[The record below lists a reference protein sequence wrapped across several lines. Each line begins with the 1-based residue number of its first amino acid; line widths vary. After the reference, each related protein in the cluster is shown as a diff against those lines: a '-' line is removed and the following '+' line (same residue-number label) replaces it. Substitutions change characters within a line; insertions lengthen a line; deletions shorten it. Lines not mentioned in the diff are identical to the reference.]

1 MSDKYKYDFL
11 IVGAGSAGCVLA
23 NRLSESGKYNIL
35 LLEAGG
41 KDTNPWIHIPL
52 GYGKHFSNPKV
63 NWLYTSEQSDSSGN
77 RKIAQ
82 PRGKV
87 MGGSSSING
96 LVYIRGQR
104 EDYDEWDVKKNK
116 GWSYEDVLPFFCK
129 SESNQNKVSMYH
141 GKSGELC
148 VSDPPEKHVL
158 ADAFIDAGV
167 DSGYPLND
175 DFNGE
180 RQEGF
185 GYLQMTVKNGLRS
198 SAATSFI
205 RPIKKRKNLTIIT
218 NIHATKIIFD
228 GLKAVGVSC
237 LKNGKKKDFFVN
249 KEIILACG
257 AINTPQLLQL
267 SGVGESQLLESHGI
281 NVVHELP
288 GVGENLQDH
297 YNGRI
302 IYKTNIKNTLND
314 SLRNPLK
321 GLMEVIRYVF
331 LRKGFLNMGSSV
343 VAGFIKTSSR
353 ITRPDLHIS
362 LILFSTDKAGDALH
376 KWSGFS
382 IIVRLLRPKSRGY
395 VRIKSKNPIEAPAIQ
410 PNYFMDK
417 DDRKDLVKGFQI
429 TRKIMNSNFI
439 KKYILSE
446 YAPGNECQSD
456 SQIEDFL
463 TKKGGI
469 SYHPVGTCKM
479 GDDKLAV
486 VDYSLKVHGIDN
498 LRIADA
504 SIMPNIVSGNTNAP
518 VIMIGEKA
526 ADIILKD
533 NLNR

>member
-1 MSDKYKYDFL
+1 MSDKYKYDFI

-23 NRLSESGKYNIL
+23 NRLSESGKFNIL
-35 LLEAGG
+35 LLEAGR

-63 NWLYTSEQSDSSGN
+63 NWLYTSEPSDSTGN
-77 RKIAQ
+77 RRISQ

-96 LVYIRGQR
+96 LVYIRGQK

-129 SESNQNKVSMYH
+129 SESNQNKDSIYH
-141 GKSGELC
+141 GKLGELC
-148 VSDPPEKHVL
+148 VSNPPEKHVL
-158 ADAFIDAGV
+158 ADAFINAGL

-175 DFNGE
+175 DFNGKK
-180 RQEGF
+180 QEGF

-205 RPIKKRKNLTIIT
+205 KPIKKRKNLTIIT
-218 NIHATKIIFD
+218 NILATKIIFD
-228 GLKAVGVSC
+228 GRKAIGISC
-237 LKNGKKKDFFVN
+237 LENNIKKDFYSN
-249 KEIILACG
+249 KEVILTCG

-267 SGVGESQLLESHGI
+267 SGIGESQLLESHNI
-281 NVVHELP
+281 DVIHELP

-302 IYKTNIKNTLND
+302 IYKTNAKNTLND
-314 SLRNPLK
+314 SLRSPLK
-321 GLMEVIRYVF
+321 GLREIIRYVF

-343 VAGFIKTSSR
+343 VAGFIKTSNK

-395 VRIKSKNPIEAPAIQ
+395 VRIKSNNPKDDPMIQ

-417 DDRKDLVKGFQI
+417 DDRKDLVNGFQI
-429 TRKIMNSNFI
+429 TRKIMNSNPI
-439 KKYILSE
+439 KKYIISE
-446 YAPGNECQSD
+446 HSPGNDCQSD
-456 SQIEDFL
+456 NQIEDFL
-463 TKKGGI
+463 AKKGGI

-486 VDYSLKVHGIDN
+486 VDYSLKVHGIN
-498 LRIADA
+498 SLRIADA

-533 NLNR
+533 I

>member
-1 MSDKYKYDFL
+1 MLDKIHSHDFI

-35 LLEAGG
+35 LLEAGN

-63 NWLYTSEQSDSSGN
+63 NWLYTSEPSESTGN
-77 RKIAQ
+77 RRIAQ

-96 LVYIRGQR
+96 LVYIRGQK

-116 GWSYEDVLPFFCK
+116 GWSYKDVLPFFRK
-129 SESNQNKVSMYH
+129 SESNQTKDSIYH

-158 ADAFIDAGV
+158 ADAFIDAGFNN
-167 DSGYPLND
+167 GYPLND

-180 RQEGF
+180 KQEGF
-185 GYLQMTVKNGLRS
+185 GYLQMTVKNGFRS
-198 SAATSFI
+198 SASTGFI
-205 RPIKKRKNLTIIT
+205 KPIKKRKNLTIRT
-218 NIHATKIIFD
+218 NILATKIIFN
-228 GLKAVGVSC
+228 GKKAIGVSC
-237 LKNGKKKDFFVN
+237 LENGIKKDFFSN
-249 KEIILACG
+249 KEVVLSCG

-267 SGVGESQLLESHGI
+267 SGVGESQLLKSHNI
-281 NVVHELP
+281 DVVHELI

-321 GLMEVIRYVF
+321 GMREIIRYAF
-331 LRKGFLNMGSSV
+331 FRKGFLNMGSSV
-343 VAGFIKTSSR
+343 VAGFIKSSNK
-353 ITRPDLHIS
+353 IIRPDLHIS

-382 IIVRLLRPKSRGY
+382 VIVRLLRPKSRGY
-395 VRIKSKNPIEAPAIQ
+395 VRIKSNDASVSPIIQ

-429 TRKIMNSNFI
+429 TRQIMNSHSI
-439 KKYILSE
+439 KKYIVSE
-446 YAPGNECQSD
+446 YAPGNNCQTD
-456 SQIEDFL
+456 NQIEDFL

-486 VDYSLKVHGIDN
+486 VDYSLKVHGIAS

-504 SIMPNIVSGNTNAP
+504 SIMPSIVSGNTNAP

-533 NLNR
+533 T